1 MGSATEAIVAANP
14 GGTSGTAN
22 PPPTTVEGAFMRF
35 FGEQLNK
42 HGKAV
47 SRNVLA
53 FRAVKNTL
61 AAFEET
67 FQGTEIIRRLLAS
80 TDSDIIK
87 ALGLSTDVSYHFPDM
102 LPVFA
107 SYSAADRR
115 ELGANIEAI
124 LKLHTIEDGGS
135 YKKGTLPG
143 SGGMTETEQIRLMGN
158 ARKSFEANLRR
169 LEKTSGSED
178 PTLAETKLTLVQKQ
192 IAEINNQGPEA
203 RAEHKIRLKN
213 LERQETLLK
222 NQIAEQA
229 AEREAKRLEKEK
241 KEKISQAMREKINE
255 LLPKL
260 WAAINNYDPTKPESR
275 DSIDAEMAA
284 IFSGILEVGDFSD
297 PDEMMKVLQPL
308 QALLEQKE
316 TRHKEAAQTK
326 KEEEEEEAKSF
337 ARGRAMDQLGNMFSY
352 QSYYG
357 SDTPPEVKDVSAS
370 QAAPALPASQAAPAL
385 PASGSNEPIGGG
397 NAFLP
402 PRAASRGIYEIL
414 NNKGVNTMARNNGSG
429 IGGHTP
435 RSATGGRI
443 QPQNIG
449 DDPFKSSPGTM
460 PAAPPPPGGYG
471 DEQGDLP
478 TRIAKTMG
486 LGPGGRD
493 WAPDPGLDT
502 TPVSEAERRQWER
515 DQKGDWPTQG
525 ELLDALEAATGQQA
539 WMKPEARG
547 DLMQAVKA
555 VLSDPSSII
564 SPVKRKMLQTILGNE
579 RLFEEEEAAA
589 EPGTAPLEK
598 RSELMQL
605 YRELLDALE
614 AAKGQQAPNVFWPPD
629 MRGPFPRTQEQL
641 AAMYRKSR
649 EPAIEPG
656 LATTEVSKA
665 ERRQRQWDSKH
676 GPGSFEYETR
686 RGRLPGGG
694 GDPYHKSMELDLD
707 GSNNNNIEE
716 DEVLVEDISL
726 MPPHPLDCGFV
737 PPMPRGPS
745 PAVIINVGTNGGSR

>member
-1 MGSATEAIVAANP
+1 MGSATDELVAANS

-35 FGEQLNK
+35 FGEQDNK
-42 HGKAV
+42 HGRAV

-61 AAFEET
+61 AAFEGK

-80 TDSDIIK
+80 KDRDIIL

-135 YKKGTLPG
+135 YKKGALPG
-143 SGGMTETEQIRLMGN
+143 SGGMTETDQIRLMDN
-158 ARKSFEANLRR
+158 ARKSFEGNLRR

-178 PTLAETKLTLVQKQ
+178 PRVIERQLLLLQKQ

-203 RAEHKIRLKN
+203 RDEHKTRLAN

-222 NQIAEQA
+222 SQIAEIE
-229 AEREAKRLEKEK
+229 AEREAKRLEKEQQQK
-241 KEKISQAMREKINE
+241 LSQAMREKINE

-326 KEEEEEEAKSF
+326 KEEEEEEAKSL
-337 ARGRAMDQLGNMFSY
+337 ARGEAMEQLGNMFSY
-352 QSYYG
+352 QSRYG
-357 SDTPPEVKDVSAS
+357 SDAPPEAKGDVRASAFEDLKPFPQPEVS
-370 QAAPALPASQAAPAL
+370 VSENNAT
-385 PASGSNEPIGGG
+385 GGG
-397 NAFLP
+397 NAFSS

-414 NNKGVNTMARNNGSG
+414 NNKGVDPMARNNGM
-429 IGGHTP
+429 GG
-435 RSATGGRI
+435 AE
-443 QPQNIG
+443 
-449 DDPFKSSPGTM
+449 DDIRADEPGN
-460 PAAPPPPGGYG
+460 
-471 DEQGDLP
+471 
-478 TRIAKTMG
+478 
-486 LGPGGRD
+486 
-493 WAPDPGLDT
+493 
-502 TPVSEAERRQWER
+502 QW
-515 DQKGDWPTQG
+515 
-525 ELLDALEAATGQQA
+525 LE
-539 WMKPEARG
+539 E
-547 DLMQAVKA
+547 AVKGA
-555 VLSDPSSII
+555 L
-564 SPVKRKMLQTILGNE
+564 NE
-579 RLFEEEEAAA
+579 TVTWPGPYPETQWALVDSLKNAIAMDASEQQGGPIANWQRRNRARWAGEAGEGTSAYKEIAA
-589 EPGTAPLEK
+589 EPGNVALAEAGRNITPKEDLENLK
-598 RSELMQL
+598 AFLARLWNKLSPE
-605 YRELLDALE
+605 DPKISFPPNLE
-614 AAKGQQAPNVFWPPD
+614 SSQY
-629 MRGPFPRTQEQL
+629 PRTQAQM
-641 AAMYRKSR
+641 AKIDRD
-649 EPAIEPG
+649 
-656 LATTEVSKA
+656 
-665 ERRQRQWDSKH
+665 RR
-676 GPGSFEYETR
+676 PP
-686 RGRLPGGG
+686 RGRLSGGG

-707 GSNNNNIEE
+707 GSNNNDIEE

-726 MPPHPLDCGFV
+726 MPPHPIDCGFV

-745 PAVIINVGTNGGSR
+745 PAVIINVGANGGSR